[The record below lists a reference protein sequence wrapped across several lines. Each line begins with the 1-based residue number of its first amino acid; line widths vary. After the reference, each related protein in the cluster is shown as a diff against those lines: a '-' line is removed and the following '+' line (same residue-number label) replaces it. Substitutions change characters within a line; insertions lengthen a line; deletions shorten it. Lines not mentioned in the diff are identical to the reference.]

1 MRPEPKV
8 SPGVEPSP
16 AAGGPSG
23 ARGPPERMP
32 REVGPAPAGSDGVD
46 STPPGKAPP
55 KSPNWNLIELLSALA
70 IVLAAVAI
78 LEAAYSQSPVPPGV
92 DPGDW
97 LQRSFA
103 FVGLPHPPVLAV
115 GSPYLY
121 PPLAF
126 PFLGALVVATG
137 SPLTAGFVFGGVL
150 LAAYGLACI
159 VLGWTFLRPGAARPL
174 FVGLAV
180 LNGTTLSMLFWGGYP
195 NVFGFVFLALAFVGL
210 LRFLRSPTL
219 ENGLFMY
226 GMAGLTY
233 LTHTLSFAMLIV
245 GALGAIV
252 LVATSRPTV
261 VRSFFRPRALLST
274 LALIVP
280 AGTYEVL
287 SSVFHIAHPGYLYAN
302 PAALVLDNLGEMF
315 QPLGGAPMFF
325 PSGPTF
331 VTSPSVVLGILL
343 VSAAALVVLVLYL
356 DRRSP
361 GWLTDPIRIAIG
373 WLAATLVVP
382 ALGDLAH
389 IGTDYTRFVY
399 FLPLPISLLVA
410 LVFER
415 IFAPGAAARPAAGA
429 GAAGAKVGGRPASRR
444 TARSSSRASGF
455 LGVLFVVVVLLTLV
469 TLPVATTNETRDT
482 GHSHDALFVAAADWL
497 STNPAPGSVL
507 TTSQTARW
515 IEAISDRGAFDP
527 GPTWLLFEP
536 WQVTNAEL
544 AYWALNGPRAIT
556 NNQVAFGFS
565 SPTAQGPSDSPI
577 YTPYVEGVPIPT
589 VRIDPASLDLSYS
602 QGATSGNVSLDSAGV
617 PTWEAT
623 SAPNP
628 TAWVNYTT
636 SVANVSEQVATSLG
650 GGAGWVNFTVSP
662 RGGAN
667 VSQFGFSLQGPPP
680 NDPVVHGG
688 FVNNITASGTMVRWN
703 VSIGLGQLPGKQLI
717 GSTTSISPSSTN
729 LTINPAAI
737 RNEASAT
744 FAPANPSRPF
754 VVSVAFATPGTS
766 NPATVLPP
774 VMDTGGFLSAYD
786 IGFALLP
793 NASNFDAVIS
803 FLEGTYGFHLA
814 FSNAEWQVLSR

>member
-1 MRPEPKV
+1 
-8 SPGVEPSP
+8 
-16 AAGGPSG
+16 
-23 ARGPPERMP
+23 
-32 REVGPAPAGSDGVD
+32 
-46 STPPGKAPP
+46 
-55 KSPNWNLIELLSALA
+55 
-70 IVLAAVAI
+70 
-78 LEAAYSQSPVPPGV
+78 
-92 DPGDW
+92 
-97 LQRSFA
+97 
-103 FVGLPHPPVLAV
+103 
-115 GSPYLY
+115 
-121 PPLAF
+121 
-126 PFLGALVVATG
+126 
-137 SPLTAGFVFGGVL
+137 
-150 LAAYGLACI
+150 
-159 VLGWTFLRPGAARPL
+159 RPGAARPL

-195 NVFGFVFLALAFVGL
+195 NVFGFVFLSLAFVGL

-219 ENGLFMY
+219 ENGLLMY

-252 LVATSRPTV
+252 LVATSRPAV

-274 LALIVP
+274 LALLIP

-287 SSVFHIAHPGYLYAN
+287 SSVFHITHPGYLYAN
-302 PAALVLDNLGEMF
+302 PAALVLDNLGELF
-315 QPLGGAPMFF
+315 QPLGGAPMFL
-325 PSGPTF
+325 PTGPTF
-331 VTSPSVVLGILL
+331 VTSPRVVLGILL
-343 VSAAALVVLVLYL
+343 VSAAVLVGMVLYL

-361 GWLTDPIRIAIG
+361 GWLTDPIRVAIG

-399 FLPLPISLLVA
+399 FFPLPISLLVA

-415 IFAPGAAARPAAGA
+415 ISAPSAAQNPTAAPEPVPAA
-429 GAAGAKVGGRPASRR
+429 VGGRSSRR
-444 TARSSSRASGF
+444 PPSRSSSRASGF
-455 LGVLFVVVVLLTLV
+455 LGVLFVVVVLLTIV

-497 STNPAPGSVL
+497 STNPTPGSVL

-515 IEAISDRGAFDP
+515 IEAISDRGAYDP

-556 NNQVAFGFS
+556 NNHVAFGFS

-577 YTPYVEGVPIPT
+577 YTPYVEGVPVPT
-589 VRIDPASLDLSYS
+589 VRVDPTSLVVSYS
-602 QGATSGNVSLDSAGV
+602 QGTTAGSLSLASTGV

-623 SAPNP
+623 SAPDP

-636 SVANVSEQVATSLG
+636 SVANVSEQVATALG
-650 GGAGWVNFTVSP
+650 GGAGWVNFTVDP
-662 RGGAN
+662 RPGTN
-667 VSQFGFSLQGPPP
+667 VSQFAFSLQGPPP
-680 NDPVVHGG
+680 NDPVVHSG

-717 GSTTSISPSSTN
+717 GTTTLISPSSTN
-729 LTINPAAI
+729 LTVNPAAI

-744 FAPANPSRPF
+744 YTPSDPSRPF

-774 VMDTGGFLSAYD
+774 VMDTGAFLSTYH

-793 NASNFDAVIS
+793 NAANFDAVIS
-803 FLEGTYGFHLA
+803 FLEGTY
-814 FSNAEWQVLSR
+814 